1 MNYIFDACAL
11 IAYLNAESGEDTIR
25 DLLTRTKAGDG
36 IALYMSIYN
45 LLEVYYGFYREKN
58 AETAKAIIQNVY
70 RLPVTFIDRVTAP
83 VLDEAARLKAT
94 YSCSL
99 ADAVGMALAVDL
111 QGTFVTSD
119 HHELEEVEQHEQISF
134 LWLPPRPK
142 K

>member
-1 MNYIFDACAL
+1 LNYILDACAL
-11 IAYLNAESGEDTIR
+11 IAYLNAEPGEDTIR
-25 DLLTRTKAGDG
+25 DLLTRSKAGDG

-119 HHELEEVEQHEQISF
+119 HHELEEVEQHERIPF